1 MRSWKMLASTLT
13 VTLGFVATAA
23 AQPRREPPSAPPPGG
38 PGGMERLLQDLR
50 LDEKQQEKVREVL
63 KTHHEKMRKLAE
75 QAREDLLKQLKGVLN
90 EEQYNKVKEHLQ
102 RMPPGPPEPPRGQRP
117 GGREGAGDRPGR
129 PGPGGPR
136 EAAEGRG
143 GAGGAGR
150 RRGAG
155 GPGGMERILADLKL
169 NDKQMEQ
176 ARDVLRANRDRLL
189 KEMKEVLSEEQ
200 YNRFKERL
208 ENRGPPTPPPGRRD
222 REGERRDRPAK
233 P

>member
-13 VTLGFVATAA
+13 VALGFVATAA
-23 AQPRREPPSAPPPGG
+23 AQPPRDPPPAPPGPPGG
-38 PGGMERLLQDLR
+38 MAVILQDLR
-50 LDEKQQEKVREVL
+50 LSDKQQEKVQEIL
-63 KTHHEKMRKLAE
+63 KAHHDKMRKQAE
-75 QAREDLLKQLKGVLN
+75 QARDDLLKQLKGVLS
-90 EEQYNKVKEHLQ
+90 EEQYNKVKEPLQ
-102 RMPPGPPEPPRGQRP
+102 RMPLGLPDQPPGRRP
-117 GGREGAGDRPGR
+117 GGREGAGDPLVR
-129 PGPGGPR
+129 PGPGRPR
-136 EAAEGRG
+136 EGGEGRG
-143 GAGGAGR
+143 GPGGAGR
-150 RRGAG
+150 QRGPG

-176 ARDVLRANRDRLL
+176 ARDVLRANRERLL